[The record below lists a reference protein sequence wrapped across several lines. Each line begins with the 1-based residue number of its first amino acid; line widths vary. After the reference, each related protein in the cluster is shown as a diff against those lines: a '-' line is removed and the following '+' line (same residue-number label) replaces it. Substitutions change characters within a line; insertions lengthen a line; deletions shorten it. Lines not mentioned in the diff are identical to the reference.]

1 MEEGDEEMEVME
13 VIKNIAE
20 VIVAFITSWGE
31 LTIATV
37 SLLVA
42 VIALIKSS
50 KAEKLQRRVNEM
62 EIKIKEYELEQIVK
76 EKENAEL
83 SCVEARVITIGK
95 GKYRLKVWN
104 SGNTTV
110 YGVTARFDGE
120 SGIIIMDQG
129 KQPFDELDPE
139 KNYELVV
146 IPYGKHVSKFK
157 IITEWTDAVGKRHSK
172 SQMGDI

>member
-1 MEEGDEEMEVME
+1 ME

-20 VIVAFITSWGE
+20 IVVAFITSWGE
-31 LTIATV
+31 LTIAAV

-50 KAEKLQRRVNEM
+50 KAEKLQSRVNEM
-62 EIKIKEYELEQIVK
+62 EIKIKEYELERIAK
-76 EKENAEL
+76 EKEDAES

-95 GKYRLKVWN
+95 GKHRLKVWN

-120 SGIIIMDQG
+120 PGIIIMDQD
-129 KQPFDELDPE
+129 KQPFDELDPG

-146 IPYGKHVSKFK
+146 IPYGQHASKFK
-157 IITEWTDAVGKRHSK
+157 IITEWTDVGGKKQSK
-172 SQMGDI
+172 SQMGDM